1 MQPLRARLPDGID
14 IRQGLQM
21 ECIGCT
27 ACIDACDDV
36 MTRLHR
42 PRGLIRY
49 DSQDGF
55 TSQRTLWLRP
65 RTILYFVL
73 LLIGAAVLLRALSTV
88 KPANLGVTRMTGAP
102 YIVDATAIRN
112 QFLVRIVNKRNAPAR
127 FVLSLDRQRRSPPD
141 RLHSTVEVAPLVNWC
156 SRWCSSNHG
165 ADTAGRSTLW
175 CGSRMAP
182 GNSSCS
188 GRSSFS
194 ARRRACC
201 AKRRKRSVPAR
212 SAKNKPSRLWL
223 WAVAAFV
230 LQAAAWTA
238 WFVIASHNKVQEV
251 PLVRSR

>member
-1 MQPLRARLPDGID
+1 
-14 IRQGLQM
+14 M

-127 FVLSLDRQRRSPPD
+127 FVLHVGHAPADLRQVGFD
-141 RLHSTVEVAPLVNWC
+141 TGVEVGALGELVQPLILQMPRGSYTGPFHFEV
-156 SRWCSSNHG
+156 RVE
-165 ADTAGRSTLW
+165 DAGRKYHLEREVEFL
-175 CGSRMAP
+175 GPEARLLREAEEEKH
-182 GNSSCS
+182 
-188 GRSSFS
+188 GR
-194 ARRRACC
+194 
-201 AKRRKRSVPAR
+201 K
-212 SAKNKPSRLWL
+212 
-223 WAVAAFV
+223 
-230 LQAAAWTA
+230 
-238 WFVIASHNKVQEV
+238 
-251 PLVRSR
+251 